1 MFKACLPVAL
11 ILSLPA
17 SAQWI
22 NHRDPRIPR
31 TPDGKP
37 NLTAPAPKAADGM
50 PDLSGIW
57 QASTGKYL
65 ENLATDTSG
74 LQLLP
79 WADKIYKD
87 RQENN
92 GKGRPSERCIG
103 HGLTDAQALPV
114 PFRIVQNHG
123 VTFVLFEA
131 YNHWRQIF
139 TDGREYPADLNPS
152 WFGSSV
158 GKWDGNTFVVDTMGF
173 HDRSWLDDGGHPH
186 TESLHVTER
195 FQRHDFGHMQIAL
208 TIDDPKTYAK
218 PWTATIPYQLLPD
231 TELIESICENE
242 KDLPHMVGK

>member
-1 MFKACLPVAL
+1 MFKACVSVVLTLAM
-11 ILSLPA
+11 PA
-17 SAQWI
+17 GAQWL
-22 NHRDPRIPR
+22 HHLDPSTPR

-37 NLTAPAPKAADGM
+37 NLTAPAPKAADGK

-57 QASTGKYL
+57 QASTPKYL
-65 ENLATDTSG
+65 DNLAADVSG

-79 WADKIYKD
+79 WADKIYKE

-103 HGLTDAQALPV
+103 HGLTDADALPV
-114 PFRIVQNHG
+114 PFRIVQNPG
-123 VTFVLFEA
+123 VTFVLFES

-139 TDGREYPADLNPS
+139 TDGRAYPEDPNPS
-152 WFGSSV
+152 WFGYSV
-158 GKWDGNTFVVDTMGF
+158 GKWDGNTFVVDTIGF

-195 FQRHDFGHMQIAL
+195 FQRRDFGHMQIQL
-208 TIDDPKTYAK
+208 TIDDPKTYTK
-218 PWTATIPYQLLPD
+218 PWSATIPYALLPD

-242 KDLPHMVGK
+242 KDAPHMVGK

>member
-65 ENLATDTSG
+65 ENLAADTSG

-79 WADKIYKD
+79 WADKIYRD

-114 PFRIVQNHG
+114 PFRIVQNPG

>member
-1 MFKACLPVAL
+1 MFKAWLSVTV
-11 ILSLPA
+11 ILAAPA
-17 SAQWI
+17 AAQWI

-50 PDLSGIW
+50 LDLSGIW

-65 ENLATDTSG
+65 ENLAADNSG

-79 WADKIYKD
+79 WADKIYKE

-92 GKGRPSERCIG
+92 GKGRPSERCVG
-103 HGLTDAQALPV
+103 HGLTDADALPV
-114 PFRIVQNHG
+114 PFRIVQNPG

-139 TDGREYPADLNPS
+139 TDGREYPPDLNPS

-158 GKWDGNTFVVDTMGF
+158 GKWDGNTFVVDTIGF

-195 FQRHDFGHMQIAL
+195 FQRRDFGHMQIQL

-218 PWTATIPYQLLPD
+218 PWRATIPYQLLAD
-231 TELIESICENE
+231 TEIIESICENE